1 MEGVILIVRS
11 ITCIVF
17 KTKMLLILYYDT
29 ALTAKGGI
37 CDLLNYLLY
46 LYITYIEMPTAYV
59 LINCDLG
66 SEEEIIREIRKLPE
80 AVEVSGVYG
89 VYDIIARISSDSMDK
104 LRETITWHVR
114 RIDKVRSTLTM
125 MVIEG
130 QGEQAKTNQE

>member
-1 MEGVILIVRS
+1 
-11 ITCIVF
+11 
-17 KTKMLLILYYDT
+17 
-29 ALTAKGGI
+29 
-37 CDLLNYLLY
+37 
-46 LYITYIEMPTAYV
+46 MPTAYV

-66 SEEEIIREIRKLPE
+66 SEEEIIREIKKIPE
-80 AVEVSGVYG
+80 TVEVSG

-130 QGEQAKTNQE
+130 QGQ